1 MIKQNSNGRIYF
13 DNYKNKNI
21 DIKRTKEQNT
31 YTKINKMFNVI
42 KYLRAHLYSRYGT
55 CST

>member
-1 MIKQNSNGRIYF
+1 MIKQNNNGRIYF